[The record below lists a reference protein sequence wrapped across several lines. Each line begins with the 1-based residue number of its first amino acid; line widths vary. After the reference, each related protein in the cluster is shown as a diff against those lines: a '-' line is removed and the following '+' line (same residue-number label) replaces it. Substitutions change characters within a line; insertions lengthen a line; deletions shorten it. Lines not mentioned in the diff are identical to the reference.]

1 MNLIE
6 KLKTIYDI
14 AKETTYQITI
24 HKRRV
29 IDNYNYAK
37 KHQDQF
43 DKLCHKALKKLN
55 KLPKRTLTKH
65 DISDQLNLIECD
77 IKPHRLH
84 LEACY
89 QDLDTAYYHYKQ
101 NGGHTLEE
109 IEEFLYNGK
118 SNTPNYRQLKQTLKL
133 IKMALNATDF
143 V

>member
-55 KLPKRTLTKH
+55 KLPSKNPTKQ
-65 DISDQLNLIECD
+65 DIYTQLNFIDSE
-77 IKPHRLH
+77 IKPHRLN
-84 LEACY
+84 LETSYTNLKTLYHQY
-89 QDLDTAYYHYKQ
+89 QQ
-101 NGGHTLEE
+101 SGGHELEE
-109 IEEFLYNGK
+109 IEEFLYRTK
-118 SNTPNYRQLKQTLKL
+118 SDTPNYRQLKQTIKL
-133 IKMALNATDF
+133 IKMALHSQ
-143 V
+143 